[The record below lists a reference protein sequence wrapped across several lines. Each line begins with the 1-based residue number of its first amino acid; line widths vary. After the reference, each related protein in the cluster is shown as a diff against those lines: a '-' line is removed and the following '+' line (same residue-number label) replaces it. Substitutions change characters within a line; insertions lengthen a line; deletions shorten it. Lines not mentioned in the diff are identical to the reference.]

1 MYPVDQWIK
10 DNLDEQYE
18 RLDPV
23 VLLEKLE
30 ELQSKLFEYA
40 WSNNDIKKTPEPLA
54 MPTNLIELL
63 VLK

>member
-1 MYPVDQWIK
+1 
-10 DNLDEQYE
+10 LDEQYE